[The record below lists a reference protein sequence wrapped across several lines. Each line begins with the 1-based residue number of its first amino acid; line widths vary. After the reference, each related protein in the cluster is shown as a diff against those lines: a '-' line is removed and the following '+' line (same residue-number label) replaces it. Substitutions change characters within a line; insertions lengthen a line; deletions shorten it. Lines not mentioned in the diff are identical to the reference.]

1 MITLPDEITETRVDE
16 QQLITLFVAGDLTT
30 FEMVFRDYY
39 TPLVRYGNTFLKDT
53 DETEDVV
60 QQVFVSLWEKRT
72 QLDIHT
78 SVRAVLYRA
87 VHNACLNRLKHQKVH
102 RDYAGDWKNTQ
113 SDSEQTDVL
122 EAAELQQRINR
133 AIEGMPEQCARIFKM
148 SRFEQLKYQ
157 EIADQL
163 GLSVKTVENQMGKA
177 LKIIREALKD
187 YLPLFILFL
196 LQQL

>member
-1 MITLPDEITETRVDE
+1 
-16 QQLITLFVAGDLTT
+16 
-30 FEMVFRDYY
+30 MVFRDSY

-60 QQVFVSLWEKRT
+60 QQVFVSMWEKRA

-87 VHNACLNRLKHQKVH
+87 VHNACLNRLKHQKVR

-113 SDSEQTDVL
+113 SDSEQTDAL
-122 EAAELQQRINR
+122 EAAELQERINR
-133 AIEGMPEQCARIFKM
+133 AIETMPEQCARIFKM

>member
-1 MITLPDEITETRVDE
+1 
-16 QQLITLFVAGDLTT
+16 
-30 FEMVFRDYY
+30 MVFRDYY
-39 TPLVRYGNTFLKDT
+39 TPLVQYGNTILKDM

-60 QQVFVSLWEKRT
+60 QQVFVSIWEKRS

-78 SVRAVLYRA
+78 SLRAMLYKS
-87 VHNACLNRLKHQKVH
+87 VYNACLNRIKHRKVRAEH
-102 RDYAGDWKNTQ
+102 AAEYKATQ
-113 SDSEQTDVL
+113 SEGEANDLLQAKEL
-122 EAAELQQRINR
+122 EIKIRN
-133 AIEGMPEQCARIFKM
+133 AIELLPEQCGKIFKM

-177 LKIIREALKD
+177 LKVIRCELSD

-196 LQQL
+196 IGQL

>member
-1 MITLPDEITETRVDE
+1 
-16 QQLITLFVAGDLTT
+16 
-30 FEMVFRDYY
+30 MVFRDYY

-87 VHNACLNRLKHQKVH
+87 VHNACLNRLKHHKV
-102 RDYAGDWKNTQ
+102 RREYAGDFKNTQ
-113 SDSEQTDVL
+113 SDSEQTDAL
-122 EAAELQQRINR
+122 EAAELQERINR

-163 GLSVKTVENQMGKA
+163 GLSIKTVENQMGKA